1 MNDDFL
7 EPSFS
12 SGISRRILVV
22 RHITEIRKSPIDVT
36 LSDASMYNPSIAIE
50 QGVIRGAVDTGQ
62 ANTYLTWVEGK
73 YNTANASSK
82 LLSNTIEVIN
92 MDLYR
97 HEEKGLTEIKSEDHT
112 IFYKTNS
119 QGESILLQEYLIMK
133 ARKKNEDPPPV
144 EAPKREYKFECQI
157 CRNGVKRYFGDMTR
171 HVRDQHKIT
180 NVEYSDVERIGLKAF
195 KKMKAMKT
203 KASWACF
210 SK

>member
-1 MNDDFL
+1 MAKPLLWKRGKRVSNPTLRKCPKTLIMQRYLSNMNEDCSNEEINTNEDDFL

-22 RHITEIRKSPIDVT
+22 RHIPEIRKSPIDVT

-112 IFYKTNS
+112 IFYKVNPS
-119 QGESILLQEYLIMK
+119 CS
-133 ARKKNEDPPPV
+133 KN
-144 EAPKREYKFECQI
+144 
-157 CRNGVKRYFGDMTR
+157 T
-171 HVRDQHKIT
+171 
-180 NVEYSDVERIGLKAF
+180 SL
-195 KKMKAMKT
+195 
-203 KASWACF
+203 
-210 SK
+210 